1 MQTVKVRNVS
11 VIICASCKNYR
22 KKRTSYMETF
32 YHCVFDNTKV
42 IKSCIEEVK
51 GSTPRINEVML
62 QGKCPAF
69 ERKRRQK

>member
-1 MQTVKVRNVS
+1 
-11 VIICASCKNYR
+11 
-22 KKRTSYMETF
+22 METF

>member
-1 MQTVKVRNVS
+1 MQTAKIRSVG

-22 KKRTSYMETF
+22 KKRTDYMETF

-42 IKSCIEEVK
+42 IRSCIEEVR

-62 QGKCPAF
+62 KEKCREF
-69 ERKRRQK
+69 ERKKE